1 MFENIFNFIQS
12 NEWLLAGLGVGGF
25 GLLSFWIKDV
35 PLKLFAFL
43 KRQLTTDLI
52 ITNYDDVFYEL
63 LKFIQHSNKHR
74 KFRTFKLNNGQYGNA
89 SEFDLTLGYGS
100 HLIWHK
106 RRIFFINYTK
116 EKESIS
122 NKHKETII
130 LTKLGRSR
138 NLFDNM
144 IQDLK
149 DARKKKKD
157 KIAFHKMGEDYW
169 YFVRDLKKRPFN
181 TLFVEK
187 QKKDLILKTLNK
199 FIKNEQ
205 WYVNSGIPYQLG
217 ILLHGSP
224 GTGKTSL
231 IKCLAS
237 HLNYAIYYLSPSKL
251 ASIEKAF
258 STIQEKS
265 IIVIEDIDTNNIV
278 SKRATKKR
286 KSQEQNDIF
295 EGFSLLNLSDI
306 LNSLDGLANVHGRI
320 LIGTTNHIE
329 TLDKALIRPGRFDLL
344 LELNYVNKEVL
355 KQFFDYYYPKDKINY
370 KTLKLKNN
378 ISVAELQ
385 QMVLRDFKYKDIL
398 KNICVKGKYEI

>member
-1 MFENIFNFIQS
+1 MGTAAN
-12 NEWLLAGLGVGGF
+12 
-25 GLLSFWIKDV
+25 
-35 PLKLFAFL
+35 
-43 KRQLTTDLI
+43 
-52 ITNYDDVFYEL
+52 
-63 LKFIQHSNKHR
+63 
-74 KFRTFKLNNGQYGNA
+74 
-89 SEFDLTLGYGS
+89 FDLTLGYGT
-100 HLIWHK
+100 HMIWYK
-106 RRIFFINYTK
+106 NVILFINYSK

-138 NLFDNM
+138 NLFDKM
-144 IQDLK
+144 IQALK
-149 DARKKKKD
+149 DARKQKKD
-157 KIAFHKMGEDYW
+157 TIAFHKMGDDYW

-181 TLFVEK
+181 TLFIEK
-187 QKKDLILKTLNK
+187 QKKDLILKSLNK
-199 FIKNEQ
+199 FVNSEQ
-205 WYVNSGIPYQLG
+205 WYITSGIPYQLG
-217 ILLHGSP
+217 ILLFGSP
-224 GTGKTSL
+224 GVGKTSL

-237 HLNYAIYYLSPSKL
+237 YLNYPIYYLSPSKL
-251 ASIEKAF
+251 GAIEKAF
-258 STIQEKS
+258 STISEKS
-265 IIVIEDIDTNNIV
+265 IIVIEDIDTNSIV
-278 SKRATKKR
+278 SKRTTKKK

-355 KQFFDYYYPKDKINY
+355 KQFFDYYYPKNKINY

-385 QMVLRDFKYKDIL
+385 QMVLQDFTYKNIL
-398 KNICVKGKYEI
+398 KNTCV